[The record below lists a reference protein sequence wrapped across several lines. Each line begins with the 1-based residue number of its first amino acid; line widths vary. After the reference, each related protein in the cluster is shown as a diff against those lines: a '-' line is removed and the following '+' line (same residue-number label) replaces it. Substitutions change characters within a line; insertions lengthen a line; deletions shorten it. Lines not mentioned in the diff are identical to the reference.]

1 MVDSE
6 YYMDIYKFVKINIGS
21 VIINPEI
28 LKLIP
33 NHFKPKKL
41 CKNADAKL
49 PFVIQYVPNWQKT
62 RKMCDKAIL
71 ENGRTLESVP
81 ECYKSQQMFDK

>member
-21 VIINPEI
+21 VMINPEM

-49 PFVIQYVPNWQKT
+49 PFVIQYVPN
-62 RKMCDKAIL
+62 
-71 ENGRTLESVP
+71 
-81 ECYKSQQMFDK
+81 